1 MKKIVL
7 RMTFILAVII
17 GLYGT
22 IKINE
27 KGNPVSQHDDM
38 DVSDAG
44 LGDGNKI
51 FETLKRNTP
60 VLSYGGDSEK
70 LGYVGDD
77 LVYREYSSGHC
88 LEKGYEIVIEKES
101 ILSEVKNIQTIVTV
115 LDGNIYNEISFN
127 NNDIEFTLEESGN
140 YVFLAID
147 SNGNSVDIAPIVKVN
162 VSAGGGTIL
171 LN

>member
-27 KGNPVSQHDDM
+27 KGNPISLNNDM
-38 DVSDAG
+38 NVSDAG
-44 LGDGNKI
+44 LDD
-51 FETLKRNTP
+51 
-60 VLSYGGDSEK
+60 GDSEK
-70 LGYVGDD
+70 TGYPEDD
-77 LVYREYSSGHC
+77 LVYREYSGGHS
-88 LEKGYEIVIEKES
+88 LEKGYEIMIEKES
-101 ILSEVKNIQTIVTV
+101 LLSEVKNVQTIVIV
-115 LDGNIYNEISFN
+115 LDGNKYKEISFD

-140 YVFLAID
+140 YAFLAID
-147 SNGNSVDIAPIVKVN
+147 ADGNSVDIAPIVKVN
-162 VSAGGGTIL
+162 VSADGGTVL